1 MKIQRLKIFQTCI
14 TSIKIDFVLPKINY
28 KIIININYINY
39 KINLFLENSF
49 HSDPLNSSPLLL
61 RPIVYPI
68 VENRFE
74 SKTI

>member
-14 TSIKIDFVLPKINY
+14 ISIKIDFVLPKINY
-28 KIIININYINY
+28 KIIINYINY

>member
-28 KIIININYINY
+28 KIIIYINY

-61 RPIVYPI
+61 RSIVYPI